1 MAKITNL
8 IPREKIIAEAK
19 RVITQK
25 QAELK
30 GTPYFIDEEIALK
43 AINFISLLKHT
54 AGKFADQSFQ
64 LLPFQIEFIIDVMA
78 TYSKKSGTRRYKTAL
93 LFLPRKNGK
102 TELIAAIL
110 LFFLFIDAEKG
121 KEIYCA
127 ANETEQ
133 AKIIFNA
140 TDSMLR
146 RNRSLRAMSTTYK
159 STKTIE
165 KNGDF
170 LDFVKVLTANADTK
184 DGLKPYVFVYDEL
197 HAAKDGELWRV
208 LEEGQ
213 INRDNPLAFII
224 STAGYN
230 LQGEMKRKYDY
241 AKQVK
246 AGIIKDD
253 SFYSMIFEADP
264 EKWQD
269 ESEWIKAN
277 PALGYG
283 VRLENL
289 RDRFLK
295 ASSNAED
302 ENSFKTKHLNI
313 WCNSSASWIRDDVW
327 QKNFIPNFDVKRL
340 NTAVSYAG
348 LDLSSTTDITAYVV
362 MSHLGGIFHIMPF
375 FWVPFEN
382 ASARAKKDRVPYID
396 WINKGFIRATQGNVI
411 DYDEVQ
417 RDILEINE
425 RFNIKCTAYDR
436 WNSAKII
443 TNLTNEGL
451 ELTPFG
457 QGFGS
462 MSAPTKDIFALAL
475 SKKLNHFDNPVLRW
489 MVSNVDLQIDSAEN
503 VKPDKKKARERIDG
517 VVALVMANG
526 IRLVCEA
533 QTPETS
539 PYLAGEIRSF

>member
-1 MAKITNL
+1 MAKILNL
-8 IPREKIIAEAK
+8 IPRDKIVADAK

-30 GTPYFIDEEIALK
+30 GTPYFVNEEIASK

-54 AGKFADQSFQ
+54 AGKFADQPFQ
-64 LLPFQIEFIIDVMA
+64 LLPFQIEFIIDVVA
-78 TYSKKSGTRRYKTAL
+78 TYSREGGTRRYKTAL

-110 LFFLFIDAEKG
+110 LFFLFIDAERG

-146 RNRSLRAMSTTYK
+146 RNRSLKAMSTTYK

-277 PALGYG
+277 PAIGYG

-295 ASSNAED
+295 AASNAED

-327 QKNFIPNFDVKRL
+327 QKNFIPNFDTKRL
-340 NTAVSYAG
+340 NATVSYAG

-362 MSHLGGIFHIMPF
+362 MSHLDGIFHITPF

-489 MVSNVDLQIDSAEN
+489 MISNVDLQIDSAEN

-539 PYLAGEIRSF
+539 PYLTGDIRSF